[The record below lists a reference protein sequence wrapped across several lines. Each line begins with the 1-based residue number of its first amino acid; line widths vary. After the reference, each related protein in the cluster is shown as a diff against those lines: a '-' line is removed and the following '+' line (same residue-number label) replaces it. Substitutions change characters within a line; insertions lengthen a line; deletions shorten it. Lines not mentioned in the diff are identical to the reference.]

1 MGDFLFWIGF
11 YKFLLICIEQNTHT
25 HVWYMYVV
33 INCTYIEYTD
43 ALIHSIFI
51 ILFLVNKSCSLDLY
65 RPPALRNSGIENIK
79 RPICN
84 ATDKLDVHPSAA
96 TTSESSSIT
105 ITTATTTTS
114 ISCNNSPIRRK
125 ENANSILN
133 SDADVDSITS
143 STQQN
148 SFDSKQKQQT
158 EDVAA
163 ADFDAA
169 TAAQPLKQPQRLV

>member
-1 MGDFLFWIGF
+1 
-11 YKFLLICIEQNTHT
+11 
-25 HVWYMYVV
+25 MYVV
-33 INCTYIEYTD
+33 INCNYVEYTD
-43 ALIHSIFI
+43 ALIQSIFI

-65 RPPALRNSGIENIK
+65 RPPALRNSGIDIIK

-105 ITTATTTTS
+105 ITTTTTTTS

-133 SDADVDSITS
+133 TDADVDGDSITS

-169 TAAQPLKQPQRLV
+169 EPLKQPQRLV